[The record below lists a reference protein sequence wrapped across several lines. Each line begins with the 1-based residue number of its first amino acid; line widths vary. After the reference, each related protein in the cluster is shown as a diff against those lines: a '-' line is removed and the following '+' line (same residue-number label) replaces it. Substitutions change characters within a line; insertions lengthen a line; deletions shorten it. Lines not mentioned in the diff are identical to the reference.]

1 MSEKFMNTDQKK
13 IVVLGP
19 IPYNTITTWKNE
31 SFDRYGGI
39 TYPVIALSKLMG
51 EAVPY
56 THIVPVTHMRKKDE
70 QTVKALLKGH
80 IGVDLQHINSDLDQ
94 GDVIRTRVVDEHKVL
109 EKQYGFMN
117 PIIPRDVRDLMGSD
131 MFVFVP
137 LTDYDVSL
145 ETLEFIKT
153 YNKDA
158 IVIFDAHGPTTT
170 MTSLGDRILKFWVDR
185 DLWLPH
191 IDILVMNLEEARCT
205 WFAKEYTMEELES
218 GRELD
223 ENELEELAHY
233 CFGFGVKA
241 LYVTLGGDG
250 CLVYYMKDGNAHSEK
265 VHAVPLKNIIATAGC
280 GESFIGGLAF
290 GIATTNNYVTAA
302 RYGNVIGAQRCAAL
316 TYDVFKS
323 LSETKKMVKENYG
336 E

>member
-1 MSEKFMNTDQKK
+1 MSQQQKK

-19 IPYNTITTWKNE
+19 VPYNTISTWKNE

-51 EAVPY
+51 ETEQAR
-56 THIVPVTHMRKKDE
+56 IFPVTHVRKKDE
-70 QTVKALLKGH
+70 QTIKALLKGH
-80 IGVDLQHINSDLDQ
+80 SGVDLQYINSDLDQ
-94 GDVIRTRVVDEHKVL
+94 GDVIRTRVVDPHKVL

-117 PIIPRDVRDLMGSD
+117 PIIPRDVRDLMHAD
-131 MFVFVP
+131 AFVFVP

-158 IVIFDAHGPTTT
+158 LIVFDAHGPTTT
-170 MTSLGDRILKFWVDR
+170 MTSLGDRVLKFWVER
-185 DLWLPH
+185 DLWLPY
-191 IDILVMNLEEARCT
+191 IDVLVMNLEEAKCT
-205 WFAKEYTMEELES
+205 WFAKEYTLEELENA
-218 GRELD
+218 
-223 ENELEELAHY
+223 NELNEQELAALADY
-233 CFGFGVKA
+233 CFSFGVKA
-241 LYVTLGGDG
+241 LYVTLGKEG
-250 CLVYYMKDGNAHSEK
+250 CLVYFMRGGEVGMERIPAAAIETI
-265 VHAVPLKNIIATAGC
+265 VATAGC
-280 GESFIGGLAF
+280 GEAFIGGVAY
-290 GIATTNNYVTAA
+290 GIITTGDYVVGA

-323 LSETKKMVKENYG
+323 LAVTEEMVHENY